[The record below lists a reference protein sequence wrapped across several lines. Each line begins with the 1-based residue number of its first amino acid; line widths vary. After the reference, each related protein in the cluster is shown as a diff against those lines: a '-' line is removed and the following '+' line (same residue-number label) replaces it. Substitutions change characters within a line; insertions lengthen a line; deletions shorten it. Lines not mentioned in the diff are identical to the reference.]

1 MNRNATKVSAII
13 NLITLCTECVVS
25 LVCCITVACIWST
38 TVAHDMTMRDGLV
51 TVSYVLPIV
60 FLLSLF
66 LIFRQ
71 GKIYKIASRPMS
83 EFRRRKIYR
92 WIHFIFTVLLCVAL
106 AVSALMVMTDGNLGH
121 AADMLAVCAWV
132 AIGIHVLCLLTM
144 TFDAVRSIGRY
155 NELSE
160 EQRAIVDS
168 KFVGK
173 KKSAKAKTKT
183 AN

>member
-1 MNRNATKVSAII
+1 MNRNATKISAII

-38 TVAHDMTMRDGLV
+38 TVAHDMTMREGLK
-51 TVSYVLPIV
+51 TVSYLLPVV

-83 EFRRRKIYR
+83 EFKRRKIYR
-92 WIHFIFTVLLCVAL
+92 WIHFVFTLLLCVTL
-106 AVSALMVMTDGNLGH
+106 AVSALMVMTDELGH

-132 AIGIHVLCLLTM
+132 AVGIHVFCLLIM
-144 TFDAVRSIGRY
+144 TFDAVRSVGKY
-155 NELSE
+155 NELTD
-160 EQRAIVDS
+160 EQREILDN
-168 KFVGK
+168 KGK
-173 KKSAKAKTKT
+173 KGRKTNTKAVK
-183 AN
+183 N